1 MEVLEYR
8 FVTTFCESRTYE
20 KMNRYKIKLKEDK
33 FLNFELPKSIRVS
46 QMKSKLPTISGEKE
60 DMKKEIYKALDNS
73 EGLSLKEAVDL
84 SRPVVI
90 TIDDHTRETPVLPAI
105 EILYEKLQ
113 QIGVKNEQIYILTS
127 NGTHRKLKKKELYSR
142 IGNLL
147 DTLTVVQHNCYEE
160 ENHFLSGYIDG
171 IPIILNKLLQRAGS
185 IIGIGSIM
193 AHKFSG
199 WSGGGKIICPGVTGY
214 KTIFL
219 SHRKAIVEEQIIP
232 GMRNNWFRSF
242 IDKVSKSAGLK
253 YVINFVPG
261 IDGVFSVFAGEPDAV
276 LNKGIKIAE
285 NNFINWFDNRFD
297 IAIISA
303 FPAITD
309 FWQSGKG
316 FYLGDMIVK
325 DGGTII
331 LVTPLD
337 EGLGDHPN
345 FMSILDMDSYQIK
358 HSLNQNLIADPLAA
372 VAAYA
377 IRNIANRCTL
387 RIISTNPVIQNIRI
401 LDQEITSN
409 IQNILN
415 ESLNQDTSDIALLN
429 DIYILPKC
437 KSKEGL
443 K

>member
-1 MEVLEYR
+1 MLR
-8 FVTTFCESRTYE
+8 N
-20 KMNRYKIKLKEDK
+20 KMNKYTIKLKEYK
-33 FLNFELPKSIRVS
+33 FLNFELPKSIRVI
-46 QMKSKLPTISGEKE
+46 QMKSKLPTIPSEKE

-73 EGLSLKEAVDL
+73 EGYSLKEAVDL
-84 SRPVVI
+84 SRPIVI
-90 TIDDHTRETPVLPAI
+90 IIDDHTRQTPVLPVI

-127 NGTHRKLKKKELYSR
+127 NGTHRKMKKEELYTR

-160 ENHFLSGYIDG
+160 ENLFLSGYIDG
-171 IPIILNKLLQRAGS
+171 IPVILNKLLQQAGS

-253 YVINFVPG
+253 YVINYVSG
-261 IDGVFSVFAGEPDAV
+261 INGMFSVLAGEPDAV

-285 NNFINWFDNRFD
+285 ENLINRFENRVD

-303 FPAITD
+303 FPSTMD
-309 FWQSGKG
+309 LWQSGKG

-337 EGLGDHPN
+337 EGLGDHPD

-358 HSLNQNLIADPLAA
+358 NLLNQNLIADPLAA
-372 VAAYA
+372 VAGYA
-377 IRNIANRCTL
+377 VRNITDRCNL
-387 RIISTNPVIQNIRI
+387 RIISTNLDFQNIRI
-401 LDQEITSN
+401 LGHEITN
-409 IQNILN
+409 DIQKVIN
-415 ESLNQDTSDIALLN
+415 ESLTQDTSDVALLN
-429 DIYILPKC
+429 DIYILPKY